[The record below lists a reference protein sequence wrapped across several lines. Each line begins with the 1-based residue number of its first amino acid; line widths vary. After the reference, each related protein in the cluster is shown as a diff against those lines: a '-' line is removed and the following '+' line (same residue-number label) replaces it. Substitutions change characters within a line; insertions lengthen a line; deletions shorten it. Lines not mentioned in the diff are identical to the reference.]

1 MLCRAIK
8 TVLVY
13 HLYMI
18 VLMGASA
25 SGKTEVAKMLGK
37 IFAMKKVVTHTTR
50 SMRPGEQNGVD
61 YHFVTKEEFIKL
73 AQNGHFVETVEY
85 NENYYGTSK
94 AEIDTNKVLIIEPN
108 GLKPIKALKDNEI
121 VVFFMQASRSV
132 RQKRMI
138 ERGDNPSV
146 ALERIIID
154 DAKFNPRNI
163 EGIDYTI
170 DSEHQSI
177 RDITLE
183 VYEKYAKR
191 IISL

>member
-1 MLCRAIK
+1 
-8 TVLVY
+8 
-13 HLYMI
+13 MI

-37 IFAMKKVVTHTTR
+37 IFGMQKVVTHTTR
-50 SMRPGEQNGVD
+50 AMRCGEINGVD
-61 YHFVTKEEFIKL
+61 YHFVTKEEFMRLK
-73 AQNGHFVETVEY
+73 AANHFVETVEY
-85 NENYYGTSK
+85 NENFYGTSK
-94 AEIDTNKVLIIEPN
+94 DEIDTNKVLIIEPN

-121 VVFFMQASRSV
+121 VVFFMQASRNV

-138 ERGDNPSV
+138 ARGDNPSV

-163 EGIDYTI
+163 EGIDFTI

-191 IISL
+191 IISLEENR